1 MKAPHPASA
10 LLACLMV
17 GAVQAAALPAEGVR
31 RVGEAELLV
40 PKSLQRLLGIRTAA
54 GGGTSSES
62 LLAEVVADPRYSGE
76 LRASQSGTL
85 EPAER
90 WRLPGEQVRKGE
102 LLAWLRPT
110 MAQAE
115 AARRQAEIARLDEK
129 LRIAKMNFERL
140 RVQADALDNPAATQN
155 NVYYEQADLEWRALQ
170 RQRELASLGLA
181 VLQPL
186 RAPADGTLASAPVR
200 EGELV
205 SAGQLLFEIAD
216 PARLQLAALSHDA
229 SLPAR
234 LRGATLRLGDAE
246 LPLLYRG
253 SEPQR
258 GGTGW
263 KLLFEA
269 RTAPP
274 RPLLP
279 GELHRIELDAAA
291 RQAQAARQGCLA
303 LGNGEAG
310 VWLHV
315 AAERFVFKRG
325 PQCAALES
333 GERRVVQGE
342 SLLEQYLHQAE

>member
-1 MKAPHPASA
+1 MKNLRFASLVA
-10 LLACLMV
+10 TLVMTSV
-17 GAVQAAALPAEGVR
+17 VQAATVPAEGVR
-31 RVGEAELLV
+31 RIGETELMV
-40 PKSLQRLLGIRTAA
+40 PKSLQRLLGIRTAVGSGASA
-54 GGGTSSES
+54 GS

-76 LRASQSGTL
+76 LRAAQSGTL

-90 WRLPGEQVRKGE
+90 WRLPGERVRKGE

-129 LRIAKMNFERL
+129 LRIARMNFERL

-170 RQRELASLGLA
+170 RQRELAGLGLA

-200 EGELV
+200 EGERV

-216 PARLQLAALSHDA
+216 PQRLQLAALSHDA
-229 SLPAR
+229 TLPSR
-234 LRGATLRLGDAE
+234 LRGATLRLGDAA
-246 LPLLYRG
+246 LTLLYRG

-269 RTAPP
+269 QSSPP

-279 GELHRIELDAAA
+279 GELHRIELDVAVP
-291 RQAQAARQGCLA
+291 QAQAARQGCLA
-303 LGNGEAG
+303 LGNGETG
-310 VWLHV
+310 VWLH
-315 AAERFVFKRG
+315 AAPERFVFKRG
-325 PQCAALES
+325 AQCAAWGG
-333 GERRVVQGE
+333 GERRVVQGGA
-342 SLLEQYLHQAE
+342 LLEQYLHQAE

>member
-1 MKAPHPASA
+1 MTGIVHAASIT
-10 LLACLMV
+10 
-17 GAVQAAALPAEGVR
+17 PEGVR
-31 RVGEAELLV
+31 RIGDTELMV
-40 PKSLQRLLGIRTAA
+40 PKGLQRLLGIRTEVTGSTTGAP
-54 GGGTSSES
+54 S

-76 LRASQSGTL
+76 LRAAQSGTL

-90 WRLPGEQVRKGE
+90 WRLPGERVRKGE

-115 AARRQAEIARLDEK
+115 AARRQAEIARLDER

-170 RQRELASLGLA
+170 RQRELAGLGLA

-216 PARLQLAALSHDA
+216 PERLQLAALSHDA
-229 SLPAR
+229 TLPAR
-234 LRGATLRLGDAE
+234 LRGATLRLGAAS
-246 LPLLYRG
+246 LPLSYRG

-263 KLLFEA
+263 KLLFE
-269 RTAPP
+269 TQSPPP
-274 RPLLP
+274 RALLP
-279 GELHRIELDAAA
+279 GELHRIELDEAVPD
-291 RQAQAARQGCLA
+291 AQASQRGCLA
-303 LGNGEAG
+303 LGNGERG
-310 VWLHV
+310 VWLHT
-315 AAERFVFKRG
+315 APERFLFKRG
-325 PQCAALES
+325 VQCAARS
-333 GERRVVQGE
+333 AGDRRVVRGAAV
-342 SLLEQYLHQAE
+342 LEQYLYQAE